1 MILQANGSQK
11 KADVAIL
18 TTDRIDLKPKKK
30 VMSDKDGHYIMIK
43 GTVQQKDII
52 VSHIYTP
59 NIGAPK
65 YIKQLLTDLKG
76 EIDAAQ

>member
-1 MILQANGSQK
+1 
-11 KADVAIL
+11 
-18 TTDRIDLKPKKK
+18 
-30 VMSDKDGHYIMIK
+30 MSDKDGHYIMIK

-76 EIDAAQ
+76 KFDSNTIILGNFNAILT